1 MTNEEYLK
9 GFYFMALIHLFDYEV
24 SDLKDIEHDQ
34 LKEIFDFQV
43 DGDVLDVYLMDDDGN
58 CVEYHEATS
67 EQLSDAYDAYVEN
80 NFVVLRDMHGVSS
93 CMQFCDCHISEEKR
107 VYDPIA
113 EIRQEVQTVYYQES
127 LVVLHGMD
135 REEVKGLCLDE
146 MEDILSSGVHLL
158 GNYPIF
164 DKATDL
170 GIRAGV

>member
-24 SDLKDIEHDQ
+24 SDLKDMDHDQ

-58 CVEYHEATS
+58 YVGYHEATPD
-67 EQLSDAYDAYVEN
+67 QLSDAYDAYVEN
-80 NFVVLRDMHGVSS
+80 NFVVLRDMHDVSS
-93 CMQFCDCHISEEKR
+93 CMQFCDCHISEEVER
-107 VYDPIA
+107 VYDPVA
-113 EIRQEVQTVYYQES
+113 EVRQEVQAVYYIES
-127 LVVLHGMD
+127 LVQLHGMD
-135 REEVKGLCLDE
+135 REEVEGLCLDE

-170 GIRAGV
+170 GIRV